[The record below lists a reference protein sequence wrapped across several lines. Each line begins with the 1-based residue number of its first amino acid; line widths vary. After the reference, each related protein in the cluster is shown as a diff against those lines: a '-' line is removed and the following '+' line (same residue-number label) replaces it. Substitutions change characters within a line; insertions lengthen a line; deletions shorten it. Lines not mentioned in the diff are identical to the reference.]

1 MKKHKFIMLILFL
14 VLVLIIGNVIQV
26 IVYRKHAE
34 KNINNYILMQ
44 GLSKEEIL
52 DDTGVVD
59 YFYNPYFRREIVFK
73 NNPKEKYIYEIS
85 SGIVY
90 GIKSITPFYNYDK
103 FKDDETGYTNDY
115 KGVFFTIEKIDDS
128 NIEEDNEIYDGKLDK
143 DGNLLKD
150 IPWLNY

>member
-59 YFYNPYFRREIVFK
+59 YFYNPYFRRLYSKIIQRK
-73 NNPKEKYIYEIS
+73 NI
-85 SGIVY
+85 
-90 GIKSITPFYNYDK
+90 FM
-103 FKDDETGYTNDY
+103 
-115 KGVFFTIEKIDDS
+115 
-128 NIEEDNEIYDGKLDK
+128 KLVV
-143 DGNLLKD
+143 GL
-150 IPWLNY
+150 YMG